1 MSTTNRL
8 RALVQRLPVR
18 LRLVAGFAA
27 AMIVVLSA
35 SGAFV
40 YWRVDYALD
49 RRLDTD
55 LAAQAAAVR
64 PLLDSAG
71 TLAANASAP
80 ATDPTF
86 SDFQVLGPT
95 NKVVA
100 SGAGL
105 GATSLLSATT
115 LERAQRSA
123 VTVDVGSLLPISSR
137 PLRLLAQP
145 LSRGSGYVLVIG
157 VHRDER
163 DEALRELIAQL
174 GIAALGTLV
183 ITTAVGERL
192 AKAALAPVERY
203 RAQAGSIA
211 GGATGV
217 RLDVPTGRNDEV
229 TRLGHTL
236 NEMLDALERSLARE
250 RRFLDDA
257 SHELRTPLTLLQ
269 TRVQLA
275 LRRPRSTTEH
285 EAVLAELQTDIVQ
298 LAELAETLLVIGAAT
313 AQGNVAEVGDVT
325 GVARSLVEA
334 GSTSGLPQGW
344 LLEAPATGTTAV
356 PLSDAR
362 LRQVLLNLLT
372 NAHLHGAPP
381 VRVMIR
387 AETIPGGDVVVL
399 TVSDEGAGIPAAFL
413 PKAVERFGR
422 SDEARARPGAG
433 LGLPLVHAL
442 VASGGVGGELRLC
455 SVGTH
460 HRYDHRYDF
469 VCGHPD
475 SGTTVTV
482 ALPALKTSTAAG
494 TTRDS

>member
-1 MSTTNRL
+1 MSTTGRL
-8 RALVQRLPVR
+8 RALMQRLPLR

-27 AMIVVLSA
+27 AMVVVLSA

-71 TLAANASAP
+71 VLTANASAP
-80 ATDPTF
+80 TTDPAF

-95 NKVVA
+95 NNVVTA
-100 SGAGL
+100 GAGL
-105 GATSLLSATT
+105 GSTSLLSATT
-115 LERAQRSA
+115 WQRAQDSA

-145 LSRGSGYVLVIG
+145 LRAGSPYVLVVG

-203 RAQAGSIA
+203 RAQARSIA
-211 GGATGV
+211 AGATGV
-217 RLDVPTGRNDEV
+217 RLDVPASRNDEV

-250 RRFLDDA
+250 RRFVDDA

-275 LRRPRSTTEH
+275 LRRPRSTTEYQ
-285 EAVLAELQTDIVQ
+285 AALAELQTDIVQ
-298 LAELAETLLVIGAAT
+298 LAELAETLLAIGATT
-313 AQGNVAEVGDVT
+313 AQGNLVEDGDIARVAH
-325 GVARSLVEA
+325 SLVEA
-334 GSTSGLPQGW
+334 GAVQGLPQSW
-344 LLEAPATGTTAV
+344 LLDAPAAGSTTVA
-356 PLSDAR
+356 LSDAR
-362 LRQVLLNLLT
+362 IRQVLLNLLT

-381 VRVMIR
+381 VRVAIHPQS
-387 AETIPGGDVVVL
+387 TPVGDVVVL

-413 PKAVERFGR
+413 PQAVERFHR
-422 SDEARARPGAG
+422 SDEARGRPGAG

-442 VASGGVGGELRLC
+442 VARTGGELRLC
-455 SVGTH
+455 STGVH
-460 HRYDHRYDF
+460 HRYNRRYDID
-469 VCGHPD
+469 CDHPEA
-475 SGTTVTV
+475 GTTVTV
-482 ALPALKTSTAAG
+482 MLNARTAAA
-494 TTRDS
+494 TSPTVP